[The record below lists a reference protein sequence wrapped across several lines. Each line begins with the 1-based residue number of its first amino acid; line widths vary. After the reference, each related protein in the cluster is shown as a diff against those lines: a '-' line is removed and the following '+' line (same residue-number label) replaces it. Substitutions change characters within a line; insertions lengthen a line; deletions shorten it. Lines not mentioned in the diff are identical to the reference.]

1 MSVVDGQIS
10 VQDLLA
16 TLCEAV
22 GIGAYAANQHPNGRP
37 IPIASDG
44 AAVKEV
50 LA

>member
-1 MSVVDGQIS
+1 MTVVDGKID

-16 TLCEAV
+16 TLGEAV

-37 IPIASDG
+37 IPISDG
-44 AAVKEV
+44 LAVSEV